1 MNNAVL
7 GKLIA
12 SLFCFGLFFAP
23 ETSFAKRRPPP
34 GGRFAIVVD
43 ERLSALRTSPELNGA
58 LLRRMGRGSFVAV
71 RSEKRSRDGVN
82 FYRVNVN
89 SKTSGWIQREA
100 VISPTRAGDDAR
112 LLRLIKASEDFDR
125 VARAR
130 IFLDNFNSS
139 AFRPEVLLVY
149 SETAEEIAGRLS
161 REAARRLNSGEMSAG
176 GAPLFSYILNYT
188 GLDRYNRQ
196 GVTFVYDSREKVLR
210 YDGEGWQELVHR
222 YPRTPEAAEARKRL
236 ELRAAGGPR

>member
-1 MNNAVL
+1 MHDSVL

-12 SLFCFGLFFAP
+12 SLFCFGLFLAP
-23 ETSFAKRRPPP
+23 ENGFAKRRPPA

-71 RSEKRSRDGVN
+71 RNEKRSRDGVS

-89 SKTSGWIQREA
+89 SRTSGWIQREA

-161 REAARRLNSGEMSAG
+161 REAARRLDSGEMSAG
-176 GAPLFSYILNYT
+176 GAPLFSYVLNYT

-236 ELRAAGGPR
+236 ELRSAGGSR